1 MRPKNTFKP
10 GVDQGN
16 GKIGGSGGHT
26 FSTAGR
32 VGEMPAFQ
40 TTMAQS
46 YKKNNTFNQ
55 NLMASGAAAASEAD
69 QHDCTNEE

>member
-10 GVDQGN
+10 GYDQGK

-32 VGEMPAFQ
+32 VGEMPVFQ
-40 TTMAQS
+40 ATMAQS
-46 YKKNNTFNQ
+46 YKKNTFNQ
-55 NLMASGAAAASEAD
+55 NLVASGAGSAAEAD